1 MGPLDTLTL
10 AVYSLTILLG
20 VPANALALF
29 IFYRRARAR
38 LTPNLIY
45 MINLCV
51 SDLAFIL
58 LLPLKILEVIWPD
71 WSPPSFLCPFNSMVH
86 FGTLYTSACFLTA
99 VSAGRYL
106 SAAFP
111 LHYRRCKK
119 PLYSCLVCV
128 AIWCLVSFHAVSAGR
143 YLSAAFPLHYRR
155 CKKPLYSCLVCVA
168 IWCLVSFHGALLAI
182 LENSL
187 GANAT
192 LFTGNGSA
200 CYQEFSPEQLALL
213 APVRLELSVALFF
226 LPLVI
231 TAFCYAGCIHV
242 LMKSHLH
249 QQKKRR
255 AVRLAVATLSIF
267 VLCFGPY
274 NVSHVVGYARGE
286 NLWWRKVAML
296 PGACN
301 AFLDPLI
308 FYFLSSTKD
317 HSPAWVWRSVG
328 QRCSSF
334 WQKMTLG
341 DREAGKAQPEK
352 GGASWGTTGP
362 GVGSSK

>member
-71 WSPPSFLCPFNSMVH
+71 WSPPSFLCPFYSMVH
-86 FGTLYTSACFLTA
+86 FGTLYTSACFLT
-99 VSAGRYL
+99 
-106 SAAFP
+106 
-111 LHYRRCKK
+111 
-119 PLYSCLVCV
+119 
-128 AIWCLVSFHAVSAGR
+128 AVSAGR

>member
-1 MGPLDTLTL
+1 MDPLDTLAL
-10 AVYSLTILLG
+10 AVYSVTILLG
-20 VPANALALF
+20 LPANTLVLY
-29 IFYRRARAR
+29 IFYRRARTR

-45 MINLCV
+45 MINLCI
-51 SDLAFIL
+51 SDLAFVLI
-58 LLPLKILEVIWPD
+58 LPLKILEVVPPG
-71 WSPPSFLCPFNSMVH
+71 WSPPSFLCPLYSLAH
-86 FGTLYTSACFLTA
+86 FGTLYASTCFLTA

-106 SAAFP
+106 GAAFP
-111 LHYRRCKK
+111 IRYQLYKK

-128 AIWCLVSFHAVSAGR
+128 AIWTLVA
-143 YLSAAFPLHYRR
+143 
-155 CKKPLYSCLVCVA
+155 
-168 IWCLVSFHGALLAI
+168 FHGVLLLI
-182 LENSL
+182 LETSL

-192 LFTGNGSA
+192 LFMGNGTA

-231 TAFCYAGCIHV
+231 TVFCYAGCIHV
-242 LMKSHLH
+242 LVKSRLH
-249 QQKKRR
+249 EQKKRR
-255 AVRLAVATLSIF
+255 AVRLALATLSVF

-274 NVSHVVGYARGE
+274 NLSHVVGYARGE
-286 NLWWRKVAML
+286 DVWWRRVALL

-308 FYFLSSTKD
+308 FYFLSSAKD
-317 HSPAWVWRSVG
+317 HGLAWVWRSVG

-334 WQKMTLG
+334 RQKMTMG
-341 DREAGKAQPEK
+341 HREAGKGQPEK
-352 GGASWGTTGP
+352 GAASHGSTGP